1 MLRRMALA
9 STLILSCLLA
19 ACTTDEREAYV
30 LSGTIEAEELP
41 IVAEVGGMVRSIRV
55 EEGDLLSRQQVLA
68 ELDDSLLK
76 LQVEEAEALLEQATA
91 RLEEAKA
98 GTREQT
104 VQKAVAAV
112 QQANANAQQA
122 DARRQQAA
130 IQVSRAEGQL
140 QQVLAQ
146 WEGAKRTLAY
156 QQARLEE
163 TTKLYEQGGV
173 SQRDYETQKEA
184 VNQAQTQV
192 EQLAAQVAAQRS
204 QVTALK
210 SEAEA
215 AEAQWKAAQ
224 AQANS
229 AAAELDLL
237 VEGSTHY
244 TIKSL
249 IAAEKQARA
258 KLESTKLQQSKATLY
273 APSDGI
279 LLRKNISEGE
289 VVKAG
294 MTLFT
299 MMKKDE
305 LKLTVY
311 IPEADLS
318 RVRVGQS
325 VEVAVDAYPERR
337 FTGVVRII
345 SDKAEFT
352 PKNVQTKEERT
363 KLVFAVTVQL
373 TDGLDALKP
382 GMPADV
388 FFPAQEVSS

>member
-1 MLRRMALA
+1 MHLRMVLA
-9 STLILSCLLA
+9 STLILSCLLTSCA
-19 ACTTDEREAYV
+19 PDERGAYV

-41 IVAEVGGMVRSIRV
+41 IVAEVGGMVRSIQV
-55 EEGDLLSRQQVLA
+55 EEGDLLRSRQVLA
-68 ELDDSLLK
+68 VLDDSLLK
-76 LQVEEAEALLEQATA
+76 LQVEEAEALLEQAAA

-112 QQANANAQQA
+112 RQATANVQQAE
-122 DARRQQAA
+122 ARRQQAG
-130 IQVSRAEGQL
+130 IQVSRAEEQL

-163 TTKLYEQGGV
+163 TAKLYEQGGV
-173 SQRDYETQKEA
+173 SQRDYEAQQE
-184 VNQAQTQV
+184 VVSQAQTQV

-204 QVTALK
+204 QVAALK

-224 AQANS
+224 AQAGS
-229 AAAELDLL
+229 ASAELDLL
-237 VEGSTHY
+237 VEGSTSY

-258 KLESTKLQQSKATLY
+258 KLEAAKLQQSKATLY

-279 LLRKNISEGE
+279 LLRTNVSEGE

-294 MTLFT
+294 TTLFT

-311 IPEADLS
+311 IPEADLN
-318 RVRVGQS
+318 RVQVGQS
-325 VEVAVDAYPERR
+325 VEVAVDAYPGRR
-337 FTGVVRII
+337 FAGVVRTI

-363 KLVFAVTVQL
+363 KLVFAVTIQL

-388 FFPAQEVSS
+388 FFPAQEVTS